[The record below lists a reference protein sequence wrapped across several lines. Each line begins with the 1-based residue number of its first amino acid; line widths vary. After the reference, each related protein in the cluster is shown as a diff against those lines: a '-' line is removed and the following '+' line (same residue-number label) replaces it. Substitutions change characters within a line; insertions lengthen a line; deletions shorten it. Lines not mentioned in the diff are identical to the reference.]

1 VAAQNCDRVEH
12 IIVDGGSG
20 DRTVPILREKA
31 RAHPYLR
38 WISEPDRG
46 QSDAL
51 NKGIEMA
58 RGEYIGILNA
68 DDFYEPGVLS
78 RIAAII
84 KTLSEPRFI
93 VGACN
98 VLTTGDQ
105 FAVRG
110 GKPRQHP

>member
-1 VAAQNCDRVEH
+1 LMAGPAIGRCLFFAKKPGLILICDGYR
-12 IIVDGGSG
+12 SP
-20 DRTVPILREKA
+20 TA
-31 RAHPYLR
+31 
-38 WISEPDRG
+38 

-98 VLTTGDQ
+98 VLATGDQ